1 MPQAS
6 FVRFKRSLFFMMK
19 RKSQRITF
27 ENGRGQTLSG
37 ILEMPEGEVHQF
49 ALFSHCFTCTKD
61 LKATVRISRRLAEH
75 GIGVLRYDFTGLAD
89 SEGDFSETNFTTNC
103 QDFLAAAD
111 FLQQDFQPPS
121 LLIGHSLG
129 GTATAVM
136 ANQIESAK
144 AVVTIASP
152 SSTERLAGFLDKSCP
167 AIALEGAGIVNIGGF
182 DFTLKKQLLDDL
194 LSHDIE
200 ALVSQLKLPILIF
213 HSPEDATLPYTWG
226 LKMFD
231 SVASPRSFVTL
242 PDSDHLLVKRREDVL
257 YVADLIHLWA
267 TRYL

>member
-1 MPQAS
+1 
-6 FVRFKRSLFFMMK
+6 MMK
-19 RKSQRITF
+19 RTSKRITF
-27 ENGRGQTLSG
+27 ENGRGQNLSG
-37 ILEMPEGEVHQF
+37 ILEMPEGAVHHY

-75 GIGVLRYDFTGLAD
+75 GVAVLRYDFTGLAD

-103 QDFLAAAD
+103 QDLLAAAD
-111 FLQQDFQPPS
+111 FLGKEFEAPA

-129 GTATAVM
+129 GTATTVM
-136 ANQIESAK
+136 ANRVESAK

-152 SSTERLAGFLDKSCP
+152 SSTERLAGFLDRSCP
-167 AIALEGAGIVNIGGF
+167 EIASEGSGVVNIGGF

-200 ALVSQLKLPILIF
+200 SLVGNLNVPVLIF
-213 HSPEDATLPYTWG
+213 HSPEDATLSYEWG

-231 SVASPRSFVTL
+231 AVSSPKSFVTL
-242 PDSDHLLVKRREDVL
+242 PGSDHLLVKQREDVH
-257 YVADLIHLWA
+257 YVADLIHAWA
-267 TRYL
+267 TRYV